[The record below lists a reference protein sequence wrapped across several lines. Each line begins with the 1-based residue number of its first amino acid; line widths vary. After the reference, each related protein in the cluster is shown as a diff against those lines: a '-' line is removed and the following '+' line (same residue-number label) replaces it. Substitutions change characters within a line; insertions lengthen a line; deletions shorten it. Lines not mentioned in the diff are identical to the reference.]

1 MFPHIDFKFSYVR
14 IWSKFAPIET
24 GWIFTSF
31 TSTCSNGCM
40 NSTGESVRSV
50 CGLSERGV
58 PQPQGPP
65 PPSRRLCPPDK
76 TLATPRGRP
85 FHSRRSISFCPRQN
99 FFSAPFSCFSALDP
113 ASTPSSATPGFEKK
127 LQFCERDFKLFGDI
141 FVSGGNRRWTL
152 DIVSVGKC
160 SILHLS
166 IQLNYTN
173 NIYMNLLYK
182 VLFARSTT

>member
-1 MFPHIDFKFSYVR
+1 MFPFVDFKLALLAMSEFDPNFHKLRPDEDSLHSRQRAVMDV
-14 IWSKFAPIET
+14 WTPVLT
-24 GWIFTSF
+24 
-31 TSTCSNGCM
+31 
-40 NSTGESVRSV
+40 STGEAVRSV
-50 CGLSERGV
+50 CGLSECGV

-113 ASTPSSATPGFEKK
+113 ASTPSTATPGFEKK
-127 LQFCERDFKLFGDI
+127 LQFCECDFKLFGDI

-160 SILHLS
+160 SILHFS

-173 NIYMNLLYK
+173 NMYMHL
-182 VLFARSTT
+182 